1 MNTAFKKMT
10 RAMAWLT
17 TASLTIGFAMMPTG
31 AAAIEFFPTP
41 FRYQWKAQN
50 GTVESGATVVRVQKG
65 DTVQMSL
72 TVTNRSIDPKA
83 QMIYGKSTLS
93 PEAAPYQ
100 GAHELRLGTA
110 KPHDNIP
117 GWIDPSSFIANPD
130 GAANRFAVY
139 DGAAVNKGEDLTF
152 SFPLKISATASDGT
166 YDLYVG
172 MVREFDAWAKPV
184 DSVGRLLASED
195 IFWRVIV
202 GAGGTVIPATG
213 GLTMALA
220 SGTPVG
226 HNVAKSGND
235 NFTKFN
241 MTAASGATV
250 SISSIY
256 VTRTGLSADT
266 DLENIKILDANGV
279 QVGNTSGG
287 FDNNSR
293 AQIFFS
299 PQLDVVGSNDYFI
312 RAGFASAATTGLT
325 AALGIATNS
334 DIVGNAT
341 SVTGAPVTG
350 NFMTAVAV
358 TIGTISVT
366 EDGSVADTTPDVG
379 EKDVVVNTFKITAGS
394 TEGIDIDRI
403 TVIKAGTSDV
413 GDTNNIELWDVTNSK
428 TLGTATTWT
437 ADGKA
442 SWPVAISL
450 AKGNFIRLRVQL
462 DIVDGVSLTVNADL
476 ADGSDYL
483 VFGKGKLYGF
493 YITPTAAAAANWGVQ
508 SGGSNNLGQGDY
520 NQTINSGAV
529 TVSKS
534 ASTPPTGNI
543 AVGDAKLLA
552 VWDWQILGEQTRIS
566 DVIVRGDLT
575 NAGGSTTITYAD
587 MTNAYLVNMTTGDI
601 LFGPVDGAD
610 GLAVVGTTAVDPKFT
625 YSSTYVFPV
634 GTTQVG
640 FKVRLGTDW
649 EASDTIAMQLYQAG
663 DMTCKGVQSNN
674 TITPTGFASAG
685 NTMTIKA
692 GALVVRMLG
701 NPPTGAVIKGAQ
713 DFTWATFAFD
723 ATASG
728 EDVLITAV
736 IITDTLDGTT
746 GNMADIDNAELWA
759 DLDGNGSYETKI
771 SNTEQP
777 TGGGGATD
785 TQTFTLTQTV
795 TVPKGGKINWI
806 MVADLAAGTVTA
818 STNTHCM
825 TVVADGAT
833 ATGADTGT
841 AITDTA
847 SGASGTMTATA
858 VGTINMALDGSN
870 PTSAIML
877 AGTTNNTVAK
887 WKLTAVNEPM
897 SVTKITL
904 LLADWGSSMDNW
916 DSIKNLTIEYPR
928 QDGTTGTRS
937 VSPSTTT
944 AVYDNLDMYIGKNL
958 GAVVTAK
965 ADFYEIA
972 SESADFG
979 DQIEVGFDYGAGGT
993 EFAAVGLSS
1002 GTAVTAAG
1010 AADSTSSTHVLYKT
1024 MLTVV
1029 ADNAGLTSALT
1040 PGISNTLYKFKTT
1053 ADSRGPAA
1061 LKKLTFQVSVTDA
1074 GTSNCNVNV
1083 GGFTLT
1089 RDSVDIT
1096 ASKVLIAGLGGM
1108 TGSVSNSTADART
1121 TMETKGTN
1129 DVAGTGSGS
1138 GTVGTVTTWVF
1149 AEFGTT
1155 NAATQPETGDESISA
1170 GATVSWNLSGTTGA
1184 NFAAADDD
1192 SIAVEL
1198 LGDTTAPT
1206 DGYFKLGDDDVTDDE
1221 YSVVLALT
1229 AVGTTDTTDVEFIWS
1244 DNSAISH
1251 LGTMADNAGTVDTTP
1266 DSSGDWA
1273 NGWLIKN
1280 FPLGARSII
1289 A

>member
-10 RAMAWLT
+10 RVIAWVA

-31 AAAIEFFPTP
+31 AAAIEFFPTA
-41 FRYQWKAQN
+41 FRYQWKSQN
-50 GTVESGATVVRVQKG
+50 GTDDGTAHVIRANKG
-65 DTVQMSL
+65 DTVAMSL
-72 TVTNRSIDPKA
+72 TITNRSTDPKA
-83 QMIYGKSTLS
+83 KVIYGKSALT
-93 PEAAPYQ
+93 PEVAPYR
-100 GAHELRLGTA
+100 GAHELRLGTSH
-110 KPHDNIP
+110 PHDTIP
-117 GWIDPSSFIANPD
+117 TWIDTSSFIANPD
-130 GAANRFAVY
+130 GASNRLAVY
-139 DGAAVNKGEDLTF
+139 DGAAVNPGEDLTF
-152 SFPLKISATASDGT
+152 NFNLKISATAPDAT
-166 YDLYVG
+166 YDLYTG
-172 MVREFDAWAKPV
+172 IVREYDAWARQV
-184 DSVGRLLASED
+184 NGAGTLLPSED
-195 IFWRVIV
+195 IFWRVII
-202 GAGGTVIPATG
+202 GAGGVVTTPTG
-213 GLTMALA
+213 GLSVALA
-220 SGTPVG
+220 SGTPASASI
-226 HNVAKSGND
+226 AKSGNG

-241 MTAASGATV
+241 ITVASGATV
-250 SISSIY
+250 NITSIY
-256 VTRTGLSADT
+256 VTRTGLTADT
-266 DLENIKILDANGV
+266 DVENIKILDADGV

-299 PQLDVVGSNDYFI
+299 PALAATGSHDYFI
-312 RAGFASAATTGLT
+312 RAGFASGATTGLT

-334 DIVGNAT
+334 DIVSNAT

-350 NFMTAVAV
+350 NAMTAVAV

-403 TVIKAGTSDV
+403 TVLKAGTSEV
-413 GDTNNIELWDVTNSK
+413 GDTNNIELWDVTNNK
-428 TLGTATTWT
+428 TLGTAATWT
-437 ADGKA
+437 SDGKA

-450 AKGNFIRLRVQL
+450 DKGNFIRLRVQL
-462 DIVDGVSLTVNADL
+462 DVVDGVSLTVNADL

-483 VFGKGKLYGF
+483 VFGKGKIYGF

-520 NQTINSGAV
+520 NQTINAGAV

-543 AVGDAKLLA
+543 AVGDNQLLA
-552 VWDWQILGEQTRIS
+552 VWDWQVLGEQTRIS
-566 DVIVRGDLT
+566 SVIVRGDLT
-575 NAGGSTTITYAD
+575 NSGGSTTITYAD
-587 MTNAYLVNMTTGDI
+587 MTNAYLVNMTTGDT

-625 YSSTYVFPV
+625 YSSTYVFPT
-634 GTTQVG
+634 GTTKVG

-649 EASDTIAMQLYQAG
+649 EADDTIAMQLYQAA
-663 DMTCKGVQSNN
+663 DMTCKGVLSNN

-701 NPPTGAVIKGAQ
+701 NPPTGAVIVGAQ
-713 DFTWATFAFD
+713 DFTWGTFSFD
-723 ATASG
+723 ASASG

-746 GNMADIDNAELWA
+746 GNMANIDNAELYA
-759 DLDGNGSYETKI
+759 DLDGNGSYETMI
-771 SNTEQP
+771 TNTENP
-777 TGGGGATD
+777 TGGGGASD
-785 TQTFTLTQTV
+785 THTFTLTRTI

-806 MVADLAAGTVTA
+806 FVGDLAAAATADGTHA
-818 STNTHCM
+818 L

-833 ATGADTGT
+833 ATGATTGT
-841 AITDTA
+841 SITDTA
-847 SGASGTMTATA
+847 SGSAGTLTVTASGS
-858 VGTINMALDGSN
+858 INLALDGSS
-870 PTSAIML
+870 PTSTVLLSA
-877 AGTTNNTVAK
+877 TTNNVVAK

-904 LLADWGSSMDNW
+904 LLANWGSSLDQW
-916 DSIKNLTIEYPR
+916 DSIKNLTIEYPK
-928 QDGTTGTRS
+928 QDGTTGTMS

-944 AVYDNLDMYIGKNL
+944 AVYDNLNMYVPKN
-958 GAVVTAK
+958 GSSIVTAK

-979 DQIEVGFDYGAGGT
+979 DQIEVSFDYGASGT
-993 EFAAVGLSS
+993 EFAAVGLASGVAKTS
-1002 GTAVTAAG
+1002 AGTADTIA
-1010 AADSTSSTHVLYKT
+1010 STHILYKT
-1024 MLTVV
+1024 LLTVS
-1029 ADNAGLTSALT
+1029 ADNAGLTTVLT
-1040 PGISNTLYKFKTT
+1040 PGINQTLYKFKTT
-1053 ADSRGPAA
+1053 ADSRGAAA

-1074 GTSNCNVNV
+1074 GTSNSSVNV
-1083 GGFTLT
+1083 GGFLLS

-1108 TGSVSNSTADART
+1108 TGSVSNSDVAARA

-1138 GTVGTVTTWVF
+1138 GTLGTVTTWVYAF
-1149 AEFGTT
+1149 FGDT
-1155 NAATQPETGDESISA
+1155 NAATQPETGDESVSA

-1184 NFAAADDD
+1184 QFAAADDD

-1206 DGYFKLGDDDVTDDE
+1206 DGYFDLGDDDLTNDE
-1221 YSVVLALT
+1221 YSVVLALGS
-1229 AVGTTDTTDVEFIWS
+1229 AGTTDTADVEFIWT

-1251 LGTMADNAGTVDTTP
+1251 LATMADNAGTVDTSP
-1266 DSSGDWA
+1266 DSSSDWT

>member
-1 MNTAFKKMT
+1 MSNNFRKIT
-10 RAMAWLT
+10 AWLA
-17 TASLTIGFAMMPTG
+17 TASLVLGFVMMPTG
-31 AAAIEFFPTP
+31 AAAATY
-41 FRYQWKAQN
+41 RYYEWVSQN
-50 GTVESGATVVRVQKG
+50 GTVGTDSQGNPATQITGVSAG
-65 DTVQMSL
+65 DTVSMTL
-72 TVTNRSIDPKA
+72 TLVNRSGMTIKA
-83 QMIYGKSTLS
+83 KSSLPAPTDGKQVPVGSFAIGSQT
-93 PEAAPYQ
+93 PTMD
-100 GAHELRLGTA
+100 GT
-110 KPHDNIP
+110 PSFLDS
-117 GWIDPSSFIANPD
+117 SSFVLNN
-130 GAANRFAVY
+130 NRFVY
-139 DGAAVNKGEDLTF
+139 YEGADVPNGENITMTWDV
-152 SFPLKISATASDGT
+152 KMATGLADGT
-166 YDLYVG
+166 YRLRYQ
-172 MVREFDAWAKPV
+172 PV
-184 DSVGRLLASED
+184 LEYMNWLRQYKNGVYFGRAGSD
-195 IFWRVIV
+195 IFTDLIV
-202 GAGGTVIPATG
+202 DGGTSTPVSG
-213 GLTMALA
+213 GLSVALSGVTPAAA
-220 SGTPVG
+220 S
-226 HNVAKSGND
+226 VAKSGNA
-235 NFTKFN
+235 NFTRFTL
-241 MTAASGATV
+241 TAAAGTTA

-256 VTRTGLSADT
+256 VTRTGMTADT
-266 DLENIKILDANGV
+266 DVENIEIRTADGV
-279 QVGNTSGG
+279 QVGNTAGG
-287 FDNNSR
+287 FDANSR
-293 AQIFFS
+293 AQVFFS
-299 PQLDVVGSNDYFI
+299 PQLTVTGSQDFFI

-325 AALGIATNS
+325 ASLGIAVNT

-341 SVTGAPVTG
+341 SVNGAPVYG
-350 NFMTAVAV
+350 NLMTAVAV
-358 TIGTISVT
+358 TIGSIAVT

-379 EKDVVVNTFKITAGS
+379 DTDVVVNTFKITAGS

-403 TVIKAGTSDV
+403 TVIKAGTSAV
-413 GDTNNIELWDVTNSK
+413 GDTNNIELWDVTNNTS
-428 TLGTATTWT
+428 LGIATTWD
-437 ADGKA
+437 ASNKA
-442 SWPVAISL
+442 SFPVNISL
-450 AKGNFIRLRVQL
+450 DKGVAIRLRIQL
-462 DIVDGVSLTVNADL
+462 DIVSGVALTVNADI
-476 ADGSDYL
+476 ADGSSYL
-483 VFGKGKLYGF
+483 VDGKGKLYGF

-543 AVGDAKLLA
+543 SSGDNILLA

-566 DVIVRGDLT
+566 DVIVRGDL
-575 NAGGSTTITYAD
+575 ADDGGSNTLTFAD
-587 MTNAYLVNMTTGDI
+587 MTNAYLVDMTTGNT

-610 GLAVVGTTAVDPKFT
+610 GLAVVGTTAIDPKFT
-625 YSSTYVFPV
+625 YSSTQVLPA
-634 GTTQVG
+634 GTTKVG

-649 EASDTIAMQLYQAG
+649 EADDTIAIQLYRAA
-663 DMTCKGVQSNN
+663 DMTCKGVLSNN

-685 NTMTIKA
+685 NTMTLKA

-701 NPPTGAVIKGAQ
+701 NPPTSAVIVGAQ
-713 DFTWATFAFD
+713 DYTWGSFSFD

-746 GNMADIDNAELWA
+746 GDMANIDNAELWA
-759 DLDGNGSYETKI
+759 DLDGNASYETMI
-771 SNTEQP
+771 SNTENP

-785 TQTFTLTQTV
+785 TKTFTLTQTIR
-795 TVPKGGKINWI
+795 VPKGGKIDWI
-806 MVADLAAGTVTA
+806 FVGDLASGATAGG
-818 STNTHCM
+818 THAL

-833 ATGADTGT
+833 VTGADTGN

-847 SGASGTMTATA
+847 NGSAGTLTVTASGS
-858 VGTINMALDGSN
+858 VGLALDGSS
-870 PTSAIML
+870 PTAAIML
-877 AGTTNNTVAK
+877 SGTTDNVVGK

-904 LLADWGSSMDNW
+904 LLADWGSSMDQW
-916 DSIKNLTIEYPR
+916 DSIKNLTIEYPK
-928 QDGTTGTRS
+928 QDGTTATMS

-944 AVYDNLDMYIGKNL
+944 AVYDNMAMYIAKNSS
-958 GAVVTAK
+958 AIITAK

-979 DQIEVGFDYGAGGT
+979 DQIEVSFDYGAGGT

-1002 GTAVTAAG
+1002 GVAKTSAGTADTIAA
-1010 AADSTSSTHVLYKT
+1010 THVLYKT
-1024 MLTVV
+1024 LLTVS

-1040 PGISNTLYKFKTT
+1040 PGISNVLYKFKVT
-1053 ADSRGPAA
+1053 ADSRGPAS
-1061 LKKLTFQVSVTDA
+1061 LKKLTFQISVTDA

-1083 GGFTLT
+1083 GGFTLS

-1108 TGSVSNSTADART
+1108 TGSVSNSAADART

-1149 AEFGTT
+1149 LNFGDTEG
-1155 NAATQPETGDESISA
+1155 ATQPEAGEQNISA
-1170 GATVSWNLSGTTGA
+1170 GATTNWTFSGTTGA

-1198 LGDTTAPT
+1198 LGDTTAQT
-1206 DGYFKLGDDDVTDDE
+1206 DGTFKLGDDDVTDDE

-1229 AVGTTDTTDVEFIWS
+1229 GTGVTDTADVEFIWS
-1244 DNSAISH
+1244 DLSAISH
-1251 LGTMADNAGTVDTTP
+1251 SAAMADNAGTVDTTP
-1266 DSSGDWA
+1266 NSSGDFT

>member
-1 MNTAFKKMT
+1 MNNAFKKMT
-10 RAMAWLT
+10 RAIAWLA

-31 AAAIEFFPTP
+31 AVA
-41 FRYQWKAQN
+41 
-50 GTVESGATVVRVQKG
+50 ATVYKYEWVRQSGTISADGLAHEYTNVAAGQ
-65 DTVQMSL
+65 TFNLSL
-72 TVTNRSIDPKA
+72 TVINRSGTTIK
-83 QMIYGKSTLS
+83 GKSAL
-93 PEAAPYQ
+93 PV
-100 GAHELRLGTA
+100 GT
-110 KPHDNIP
+110 KQVPVGVWGIGTQNPQDGTP
-117 GWIDPSSFIANPD
+117 SFLDLSSFVLNN
-130 GAANRFAVY
+130 NRFVYY
-139 DGAAVNKGEDLTF
+139 DGADVPNGGEITF
-152 SFPLKISATASDGT
+152 NWTIKMATSLSNGT
-166 YDLYVG
+166 YKLYVRP
-172 MVREFDAWAKPV
+172 VSEFLAWTRQVKNGITLPGTN
-184 DSVGRLLASED
+184 SD
-195 IFWRVIV
+195 IFWQFVV
-202 GAGGTVIPATG
+202 GTGVSTTPTGGLSIALAGGTPA
-213 GLTMALA
+213 A
-220 SGTPVG
+220 
-226 HNVAKSGND
+226 HNIAKAGND

-241 MTAASGATV
+241 ITVASGATV
-250 SISSIY
+250 NITSIY
-256 VTRTGLSADT
+256 VTRTGLTADT
-266 DLENIKILDANGV
+266 DVENIKILDADGV

-299 PQLDVVGSNDYFI
+299 PALAATGSHDYFI

-325 AALGIATNS
+325 AALGIKSNS
-334 DIVGNAT
+334 DIVSNAT

-350 NFMTAVAV
+350 NAMTAVAV

-394 TEGIDIDRI
+394 TEGIDIERI
-403 TVIKAGTSDV
+403 TVIKAGTSEV
-413 GDTNNIELWDVTNSK
+413 GDSNNIELWDVTNNK
-428 TLGTATTWT
+428 TLGTAAAWT

-450 AKGNFIRLRVQL
+450 DKGNFIRLRVQL
-462 DIVDGVSLTVNADL
+462 DIQDGVSLTVNADL

-483 VFGKGKLYGF
+483 VFGKGKIYGF
-493 YITPTAAAAANWGVQ
+493 YITPTAAAAANWSVQ

-520 NQTINSGAV
+520 NQTINQGAV
-529 TVSKS
+529 VVSKS
-534 ASTPPTGNI
+534 ASTPPTGNV
-543 AVGDAKLLA
+543 AVGDNQLLA
-552 VWDWQILGEQTRIS
+552 VWDWEVLGEQTRIS
-566 DVIVRGDLT
+566 SVIVRGDLT
-575 NAGGSTTITYAD
+575 DADGSTAITYAD
-587 MTNAYLVNMTTGDI
+587 MTNAYLVNMTSGDT
-601 LFGPVDGAD
+601 LYGPVDGAD

-634 GTTQVG
+634 GITKVG

-649 EASDTIAMQLYQAG
+649 ENNDTILVELYQAA
-663 DMTCKGVQSNN
+663 DVTCKGVLSNN
-674 TITPTGFASAG
+674 TITPTGFASVG
-685 NTMTIKA
+685 NTMTVKA

-713 DFTWATFAFD
+713 DFTWATFSFD
-723 ATASG
+723 ASASG

-736 IITDTLDGTT
+736 IITDTMDGTT
-746 GNMADIDNAELWA
+746 GNPSDINNSELWA

-777 TGGGGATD
+777 SGSKGDDTD
-785 TQTFTLTQTV
+785 TTTYTLTQTV
-795 TVPKGGKINWI
+795 RVPKGGKINWVMI
-806 MVADLAAGTVTA
+806 ADLDASAVTA
-818 STNTHCM
+818 TTDTHAF

-833 ATGADTGT
+833 CTGATTGT
-841 AITDTA
+841 AIVDTA
-847 SGASGTMTATA
+847 SGGSGTMTVTA
-858 VGTINMALDGSN
+858 VGTINMALDGSS

-877 AGTTNNTVAK
+877 SGTTGNTAAK
-887 WKLTAVNEPM
+887 FKLTAVNEPM

-904 LLADWGSSMDNW
+904 LLTDWGGDQW
-916 DSIKNLTIEYPR
+916 DSIKNLIIEYPK
-928 QDGTTGTRS
+928 QDGSTGTVS

-944 AVYDNLDMYIGKNL
+944 AVYDNLNMYIPKN
-958 GAVVTAK
+958 GSSVVTVK

-979 DQIEVGFDYGAGGT
+979 DQIEIGFDYGASTT
-993 EFAAVGLSS
+993 EFAAVGLAS

-1010 AADSTSSTHVLYKT
+1010 TVDTTAATHVLYKT
-1024 MLTVV
+1024 MLTVT

-1083 GGFTLT
+1083 GGFTLA

-1096 ASKVLIAGLGGM
+1096 ASKVLIAGLGGL
-1108 TGSVSNSTADART
+1108 TGSVSNSADVART
-1121 TMETKGTN
+1121 TMEGKGTN
-1129 DVAGTGSGS
+1129 DVGGTGSGD
-1138 GTVGTVTTWVF
+1138 GAVQTTTTWVF

-1155 NAATQPETGDESISA
+1155 NGATQPETGDESISA
-1170 GATVSWNLSGTTGA
+1170 GATVSWNFSGTTGA
-1184 NFAAADDD
+1184 NFSAADDD
-1192 SIAVEL
+1192 SVAVEL

-1206 DGYFKLGDDDVTDDE
+1206 DLTFKLGDDDVTDDQ
-1221 YSVVLALT
+1221 YSIVLALT
-1229 AVGTTDTTDVEFIWS
+1229 GTGVTDTTDVEFIWS

-1251 LGTMADNAGTVDTTP
+1251 LGTMADNTGTVDTTP
-1266 DSSGDWA
+1266 DSSGDWT

-1280 FPLGARSII
+1280 FPLGARSIV